1 MAPVIPTG
9 HENILAAGKMLE
21 LVQFEVDI
29 AGKKKTFETARRAPG
44 VRLIFER
51 DGKILLSREY
61 RREIASY
68 DYRLPGGKVFDTLTE
83 FKAFEG
89 DIAVAARE

>member
-1 MAPVIPTG
+1 MAPIIPTG
-9 HENILAAGKMLE
+9 QESILVAGKILE

-29 AGKKKTFETARRAPG
+29 AGKKKIFETARRAPG

-61 RREIASY
+61 RRETASY
-68 DYRLPGGKVFDTLTE
+68 DYRLPGGKVFDTLAE
-83 FKAFEG
+83 FKAFSG
-89 DIAVAARE
+89 DIAVASRE